1 MRIIHINTQ
10 KKWRGGERQLAWLY
24 EEIEKNGIEQLLI
37 CKKKSELE
45 VFSIQN
51 NIHFK
56 SFSIEI
62 YTLFYVAFKLKK
74 LIKKEDTIVHCH
86 DSKSHTIAL
95 ILKLFYRSKVKV
107 VVQRKVNFTIKGLFS
122 KKIKYS
128 EKYINAI
135 FCVSKSVESTILKS
149 TGFRN
154 TIVIYDMIKPF
165 EIPTLNYSKS
175 RFQIGYIAALTSE
188 KDHFTFLNTA
198 KNILKIYPNIQFVI
212 AGEGKL
218 KTELMDYTAELGI
231 TNRVDFVGFIKDIPS
246 LIAQIDILLFTS
258 TSEGLGSTI
267 LDFFIAKKPVVTVK
281 NGGSEELVFHNQTGF
296 ICEPKDDMNLSKYC
310 VELIEN
316 PKLRDNITENAYEF
330 VIENF
335 SVNIITE
342 KILDAY
348 TKILKNESVVTI
360 NLNSINNLQ

>member
-10 KKWRGGERQLAWLY
+10 KKWRGGERQLTWLY
-24 EEIEKNGIEQLLI
+24 EEIQKKGIEQILI

-51 NIHFK
+51 KIQFK

-62 YTLFYVAFKLKK
+62 YTLFYVAFKVIKF
-74 LIKKEDTIVHCH
+74 IKKEETIVHCH

-107 VVQRKVNFTIKGLFS
+107 VVQRKVNFPIKGFFS

-149 TGFRN
+149 TGFKN
-154 TIVIYDMIKPF
+154 TIVIYDMVKPIEF
-165 EIPTLNYSKS
+165 QLIIHSKS
-175 RFQIGYIAALTSE
+175 RFQIGYIAALTYE

-198 KNILKIYPNIQFVI
+198 KNILKTYPNIQFII

-218 KTELMDYTAELGI
+218 KTKLIDYTAELGI
-231 TNRVDFVGFIKDIPS
+231 TNKVDFVGFIKDIPS

-281 NGGSEELVFHNQTGF
+281 NGGSEELVFHNKTGF
-296 ICEPKDDMNLSKYC
+296 ICELKDDVNLSKYC
-310 VELIEN
+310 VELIKN
-316 PKLRDNITENAYEF
+316 PELMHKITENSFKF
-330 VIENF
+330 VTENF
-335 SVNIITE
+335 SADIITE

-348 TKILKNESVVTI
+348 TKILKNKSVVI
-360 NLNSINNLQ
+360 NEH